1 MRILFSLLS
10 LFLLS
15 ACVSLPQ
22 YPGGQRVAVPGVSFV
37 PPAGKQWSMMMGSTY
52 QNVLAT
58 QGKNSNETLIVATQI
73 IQISSV
79 GSKEDFLK
87 RVKEQRAAE
96 PQTGRFEIIKN
107 REFLDEERTE
117 TCVRHI
123 AASKDYGAKRGA
135 DFTIYETYGM
145 NCIHPNDPAVGVFVE
160 FSRKAPP
167 GLASEEFESLGN
179 NLLRSVE
186 FTKFH

>member
-1 MRILFSLLS
+1 MRILLSLLS

-37 PPAGKQWSMMMGSTY
+37 PPAGKQWSMMVGSTY
-52 QNVLAT
+52 QNVLAAK
-58 QGKNSNETLIVATQI
+58 GMNSNETFIVATQI
-73 IQISSV
+73 VQISSV
-79 GSKEDFLK
+79 GSKEEFLK

-96 PQTGRFEIIKN
+96 PQTGRFETIKN
-107 REFLDEERTE
+107 REFLDEERAE

-135 DFTIYETYGM
+135 DFTIYEAYGM
-145 NCIHPNDPAVGVFVE
+145 NCIHPSNPGVGVFVE
-160 FSRKAPP
+160 LSRKAPP
-167 GLASEEFESLGN
+167 DVASEEFESLGN
-179 NLLRSVE
+179 GLLRSVE
-186 FTKFH
+186 FTPFR

>member
-1 MRILFSLLS
+1 MRSLLSLLS

-22 YPGGQRVAVPGVSFV
+22 YPGGQRISVPGVSFV
-37 PPAGKQWSMMMGSTY
+37 PPAGKQWSMMMRSTY
-52 QNVLAT
+52 QTVLAST
-58 QGKNSNETLIVATQI
+58 GKDQNETFIVATQI
-73 IQISSV
+73 FQISNV

-96 PQTGRFEIIKN
+96 PQTGRFETTKN
-107 REFLDEERTE
+107 REFLDNERTE

-145 NCIHPNDPAVGVFVE
+145 NCIHPNNPEIGVFVE
-160 FSRKAPP
+160 LSKKAPQDMT
-167 GLASEEFESLGN
+167 SEDFEILGKD
-179 NLLRSVE
+179 LLRSVE
-186 FTKFH
+186 FTKFR

>member
-37 PPAGKQWSMMMGSTY
+37 PPAGKQWSMIVGSTY
-52 QNVLAT
+52 QIALAT
-58 QGKNSNETLIVATQI
+58 YGKNSNETFVVFTQI
-73 IQISSV
+73 SQISSI

-87 RVKEQRAAE
+87 LVKERRADE
-96 PQTGRFEIIKN
+96 PQTGRFEAIKN
-107 REFLDEERTE
+107 REFLDDERTE

-123 AASKDYGAKRGA
+123 AASRDYGAKRGA

-145 NCIHPNDPAVGVFVE
+145 NCIHPNNPEVIVLVE
-160 FSRKAPP
+160 LSRKAPP
-167 GLASEEFESLGN
+167 DLASEKFESLGN

-186 FTKFH
+186 FTKFR